1 MPQGGAFVVEKSR
14 ASLFVRHAT
23 LILGVLVVVYPVY
36 VTFVASTH
44 SLGTIISVPM
54 PSVPGSELWNNYRA
68 AFATGASQMGAAAST
83 MLKNSFI
90 VAVAIAV
97 GKIAISL
104 VAAFAIVFFKYPGR
118 NFFFW
123 CIFITLML
131 PVEVR
136 IMSSYKVI
144 SDLHMIDTYAGLIL
158 PQLVSATAVFLFRQF
173 FKTIPREIVE
183 ASMIDG
189 SGPMLFFYRVL
200 MPMSRT
206 PIAAMFVIQFLFGWN
221 QYLWPRLITNDVKYF
236 TIILGINKMLAVGD
250 QQADWPVIMATT
262 VLAMVPPVAV
272 IILMQ
277 KQFVKGM
284 TETEK

>member
-1 MPQGGAFVVEKSR
+1 MVEKNR
-14 ASLFVRHAT
+14 AALVIRHTT
-23 LILGVLVVVYPVY
+23 LMLGVFIVIYPVY
-36 VTFVASTH
+36 ITFVASTH
-44 SLGTIISVPM
+44 SLAEIVSAPM
-54 PSVPGSELWNNYRA
+54 PSVPGREIINNYRA
-68 AFATGASQMGAAAST
+68 ALATGAKHMGAAADV
-83 MLKNSFI
+83 MLKNSFV

-173 FKTIPREIVE
+173 FKTIPREIAE

-189 SGPMLFFYRVL
+189 SGPMLFFFRILV
-200 MPMSRT
+200 PMTRT
-206 PIAAMFVIQFLFGWN
+206 SIAAMFVIQFLFGWN
-221 QYLWPRLITNDVKYF
+221 QYLWPRLIINDVKYY
-236 TIILGINKMLAVGD
+236 TIILGLNKMLAIGD
-250 QQADWPVIMATT
+250 QQAEWHIIMATT
-262 VLAMVPPVAV
+262 MLAMIPPVAV

>member
-1 MPQGGAFVVEKSR
+1 MVEKNR
-14 ASLFVRHAT
+14 AAMVVRHAT
-23 LILGVLVVVYPVY
+23 LALGVLIVIYPVY
-36 VTFVASTH
+36 ITFVASTQ
-44 SLGTIISVPM
+44 SLSTITSVPM
-54 PSVPGSELWNNYRA
+54 PPWPGGEIWSNYRA
-68 AFATGASQMGAAAST
+68 ALATGARQMGAAADV
-83 MLKNSFI
+83 MLKNSLI
-90 VAVAIAV
+90 VALAIAV

-104 VAAFAIVFFKYPGR
+104 VAAFAVVFFKYPGR

-183 ASMIDG
+183 AAMIDG
-189 SGPMLFFYRVL
+189 GTPMLFFRRILV
-200 MPMSRT
+200 PMTRT
-206 PIAAMFVIQFLFGWN
+206 SIAAMFVIQFLFGWN

-236 TIILGINKMLAVGD
+236 TIILGLNKMLAVGD
-250 QQADWPVIMATT
+250 QQAEWNIIMATT
-262 VLAMVPPVAV
+262 MLAMIPPVAV
-272 IILMQ
+272 IIFMQ